1 MILVTGASGGIG
13 QQLLPQLKELDS
25 VMGIY
30 HTSKPHSPIPH
41 VQVDLTDKNQ
51 VQAFVSDYKTDL
63 NNLTLLHLA
72 GYKMD
77 GLLASYKE
85 EDWDRTMAVN
95 LKGVFL
101 LTQALLPQMI
111 QDKWGRIILCS
122 SKGGLLGDPGA
133 IAYSTSKAGLLGFN
147 RVLAK
152 ECARFNITSNVLT
165 LGTFATGM
173 YEALPE
179 EKKKAI
185 LKSIPSK
192 KCGEVS
198 NIFQGVKFLRDA
210 AYVNGTQIPIDGG
223 M

>member
-13 QQLLPQLKELDS
+13 KQLLPQLKDMDS

-30 HTSKPHSPIPH
+30 NTRKPESDLPH
-41 VQVDLTDKNQ
+41 VQLDITDKGQ
-51 VQAFVSDYKTDL
+51 VLEFVNEYKSELTH
-63 NNLTLLHLA
+63 LTLLHLA
-72 GYKMD
+72 GYKKD
-77 GLLASYKE
+77 ALLASYTE

-95 LKGVFL
+95 LKGVFI
-101 LTQALLPQMI
+101 LTQALMPLMI
-111 QDKWGRIILCS
+111 QEKWGRVLLVS
-122 SKGGLLGDPGA
+122 SKGGLQGDVGA
-133 IAYSTSKAGLLGFN
+133 IAYSTSKAGLLGFS

-152 ECARFNITSNVLT
+152 EYARFHITSNVLT

-179 EKKKAI
+179 EKKKSI

-198 NIFQGVKFLRDA
+198 NITQAVRFLRDA
-210 AYVNGTQIPIDGG
+210 EYVNGSEIPIDGG